1 MVTRTI
7 TTIEALKELDASID
21 RIADKVDA
29 LRSENNQ
36 LKNENSKLKEE
47 NAKLKEELKQ
57 LKKPKSKL
65 DSSWNSEFEHSNDW
79 RKIYEMGQL

>member
-7 TTIEALKELDASID
+7 TTIEVLGELSATID
-21 RIADKVDA
+21 RIGDKMDA
-29 LRSENNQ
+29 LRSEN
-36 LKNENSKLKEE
+36 KKLKDE

-57 LKKPKSKL
+57 LKKSKSKL

>member
-1 MVTRTI
+1 MFTQTI
-7 TTIEALKELDASID
+7 TTIEALGELNATID
-21 RIADKVDA
+21 RIVDKVDT
-29 LRSENNQ
+29 LRSENKQ
-36 LKNENSKLKEE
+36 LKEE

-57 LKKPKSKL
+57 LKKSKSKL

>member
-1 MVTRTI
+1 MVTQTI
-7 TTIEALKELDASID
+7 TTIEALGELNATID
-21 RIADKVDA
+21 RIGDKMDS
-29 LRSENNQ
+29 LRSENKQ
-36 LKNENSKLKEE
+36 LKNENAKLKDE

>member
-1 MVTRTI
+1 MFTKTI
-7 TTIEALKELDASID
+7 TTIEVLEELSATID
-21 RIADKVDA
+21 RIGDKMDT
-29 LRSENNQ
+29 LRSENKQ
-36 LKNENSKLKEE
+36 LKNE